1 MCKVIEGNSDI
12 VTGAIFIDSKFKKN
26 SEEVRAEI
34 LNKAHLYAEK
44 HNIVITESYDD
55 LRSLIEAYNKYE
67 FSIVITT
74 ISEIIG
80 IADEAVINI
89 LN

>member
-44 HNIVITESYDD
+44 HNIIITRSYGDLES
-55 LRSLIEAYNKYE
+55 LVEAYNKCE
-67 FSIVITT
+67 FDMVITT
-74 ISEIIG
+74 SSQITG
-80 IADEAVINI
+80 IADEVVINI